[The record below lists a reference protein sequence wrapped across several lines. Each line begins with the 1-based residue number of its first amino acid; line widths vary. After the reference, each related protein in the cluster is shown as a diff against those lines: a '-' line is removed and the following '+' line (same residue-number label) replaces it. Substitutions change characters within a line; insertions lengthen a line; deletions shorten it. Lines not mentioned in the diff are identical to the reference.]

1 MQGLLGASGASVA
14 AESNQEDF
22 GDPALSK
29 AMDYV
34 GERLYSEDV
43 GEQIARSFD
52 NSPTANPDAIAVIA
66 YKLTQKADEAS
77 GGEVA
82 EENLSVLGMLTL
94 NEVLTVAE
102 AAGMPIKPET
112 AVTAMKRMI
121 IMFASDNGIP
131 AEQLQDAFAQVDDA
145 QVSQAAAEAPD
156 DLGDQIADEDSPVGD
171 NIESG
176 IGDEQGSEQR
186 A

>member
-1 MQGLLGASGASVA
+1 MQGLLEQSGASTESVA
-14 AESNQEDF
+14 GREDF

-29 AMDYV
+29 AIDFV
-34 GERLYSEDV
+34 GQRLYSEEV
-43 GEQIARSFD
+43 GEQIASTFD

-66 YKLTQKADEAS
+66 YKLTQKADEVT
-77 GGEVA
+77 GGEIA

-112 AVTAMKRMI
+112 AVTAMKRMV

-131 AEQLQDAFAQVDDA
+131 AEQLQEAFAQVDDA
-145 QVSQAAAEAPD
+145 QVGQAAAEAPD
-156 DLGDQIADEDSPVGD
+156 DLGDQIPDEDSPVGD

-176 IGDEQGSEQR
+176 LGDEQQEQR